1 MLVTKNISYSL
12 QQQFLTRD
20 ISMQIPQGTFFT
32 IAGPNGSG
40 KSTLLKQL
48 TGALHPTTGNIF
60 LEGKALSSWKK
71 CALAK
76 TRGVLSQYTQTAFPM
91 SVLEMVMLG
100 RYAAGNAERRTQ
112 QQDIAEWALDVVRM
126 SAFATRNIQTLS
138 GGEQQRVH
146 LARVLAQIYHP
157 ESLEGKYVFLD
168 EPTSSLDIAQQYH
181 VLKVL
186 HQLSA
191 ERGLT
196 VGVILHYR
204 SYVLHA
210 LFCAEYT
217 KAPALQF
224 SYPDALKSFRFESL
238 PPLYPMPPPGSPLF
252 LPLSLAHILLCRDRW
267 FQ

>member
-100 RYAAGNAERRTQ
+100 RYAAGNTERRTQ

-146 LARVLAQIYHP
+146 LARVLAQIYHA
-157 ESLEGKYVFLD
+157 ETLEGKYVFLD

-191 ERGLT
+191 DRGLT
-196 VGVILHYR
+196 VGVILHD
-204 SYVLHA
+204 LHLAA
-210 LFCAEYT
+210 LFSD
-217 KAPALQF
+217 LVF
-224 SYPDALKSFRFESL
+224 LLKKGKMKIAGTPTETLIPENVSQIFDI
-238 PPLYPMPPPGSPLF
+238 PL
-252 LPLSLAHILLCRDRW
+252 HILSTTIKHYSA
-267 FQ
+267 